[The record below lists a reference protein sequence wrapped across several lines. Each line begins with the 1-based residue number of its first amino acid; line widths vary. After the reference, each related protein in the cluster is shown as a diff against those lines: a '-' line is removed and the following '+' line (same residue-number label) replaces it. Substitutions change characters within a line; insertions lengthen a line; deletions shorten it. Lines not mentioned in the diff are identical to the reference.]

1 MIADCEEYGLRT
13 PEFIQAEDFRTII
26 WRKEK
31 VSDPSPKVSDLNEK
45 VSNWG
50 EKVTKL
56 GAKVTEQGEK
66 VTKRDANSTQVRL
79 M

>member
-1 MIADCEEYGLRT
+1 MIADCAAYGLRA

-31 VSDPSPKVSDLNEK
+31 VSDPS
-45 VSNWG
+45 

-56 GAKVTEQGEK
+56 SEKVTEQDEK
-66 VTKRDANSTQVRL
+66 VSKLSE
-79 M
+79 